1 MPVYAYKGLDA
12 RGKTSSGMRDAESPR
27 VLRRTLRK
35 EGVFVTDISEEA
47 ERVVSGKGLRREVDI
62 KGMFDR
68 IRPQDVAVLTRQL
81 ATLTKAGIPL
91 SESLAAMVDQATS
104 QKLRR
109 VLAEVRK
116 KVNEGSALADAMG
129 EHPKVFGDLY
139 VNMVRAG
146 EAAGNLDQV
155 LMRLAEFLDSQVKL
169 RSKVQG
175 ALVYPIVMAIVGIL
189 ITGMLMVV
197 VVPKITEIF
206 NDLGKSLPWN
216 TQLLIFVSRI
226 TGNYW
231 WLILIVGGLS
241 IYGFRRWKRSPKGK
255 ARWDRFVL
263 RIWVI
268 GPLLRMVAVGR
279 FARTLG
285 TLLAS
290 GVPVLKALEIV
301 KHLLDNDVLVKAV
314 EEARVAIREGESIAG
329 QLAKSGQFPPVVTR
343 MIAVGERAGQLESM
357 LATVADSYDTEVELK
372 ISRLTTLMEPL
383 LILVMG
389 GVVGFIVFSILMPIL
404 EMNEMVG

>member
-1 MPVYAYKGLDA
+1 MPVYAYKGLDG
-12 RGKTSSGMRDAESPR
+12 RGKTVSGMRDAESPR
-27 VLRRTLRK
+27 VLRRNLRK
-35 EGVFVTDISEEA
+35 EGVFVTDLSEEA

-68 IRPQDVAVLTRQL
+68 IKPQDVAILTRQL
-81 ATLTKAGIPL
+81 ATLTRAGIPL
-91 SESLAAMVDQATS
+91 AEALGALVDQATS
-104 QKLRR
+104 PKLRR
-109 VLAEVRK
+109 TLAEVRT
-116 KVNEGSALADAMG
+116 KVNEGTSLADALA
-129 EHPKVFGDLY
+129 EHPKVFTDLY

-146 EAAGNLDQV
+146 ETAGNLDTV
-155 LMRLAEFLDSQVKL
+155 LVRLTEFLDSQAKL

-175 ALVYPIVMAIVGIL
+175 AMVYPIVMAIVGTL

-206 NDLGKSLPWN
+206 DDLGKALPWN
-216 TQLLIFVSRI
+216 TRLLIFVSRI

-231 WLILIVGGLS
+231 WLLILLGGLS
-241 IYGFRRWKRSPKGK
+241 YYGFRRWKRSARGK
-255 ARWDRFVL
+255 PRWDRFVL
-263 RIWVI
+263 RVWVI
-268 GPLLRMVAVGR
+268 GPILRMVAIGR

-290 GVPVLKALEIV
+290 GVPVLKAMEIV
-301 KHLLDNDVLVKAV
+301 KHLLENDVLVKAV
-314 EEARVAIREGESIAG
+314 EDARVAIREGESIAS

-343 MIAVGERAGQLESM
+343 MIAVGERAGELEGM
-357 LATVADSYDTEVELK
+357 LENVAAAYESEVELK

-383 LILVMG
+383 LILAMG

>member
-27 VLRRTLRK
+27 VLRRVLRK

-263 RIWVI
+263 RVWVI

>member
-1 MPVYAYKGLDA
+1 MPVYAYKGLDG
-12 RGKTSSGMRDAESPR
+12 RGKTVSGMRDAESPR
-27 VLRRTLRK
+27 VLRRNLRK
-35 EGVFVTDISEEA
+35 EGVFVTDLSEEA

-68 IRPQDVAVLTRQL
+68 IRPQDVAILTRQL
-81 ATLTKAGIPL
+81 ATLTRAGIPL
-91 SESLAAMVDQATS
+91 AEALGALVDQATS
-104 QKLRR
+104 PKLRR
-109 VLAEVRK
+109 TLAEVRT
-116 KVNEGSALADAMG
+116 KVNEGTSLADALA
-129 EHPKVFGDLY
+129 EHPKAFSDLY

-146 EAAGNLDQV
+146 ETAGNLDTV
-155 LMRLAEFLDSQVKL
+155 LVRLTEFLDSQAKL

-175 ALVYPIVMAIVGIL
+175 AMVYPIVMAIVGTL

-206 NDLGKSLPWN
+206 DDLGKALPWN

-231 WLILIVGGLS
+231 WLLLMLGGLS
-241 IYGFRRWKRSPKGK
+241 YYGFRRWKRSTKGK
-255 ARWDRFVL
+255 PRWDRFVL
-263 RIWVI
+263 RVWVI
-268 GPLLRMVAVGR
+268 GPILRMVAIGR

-290 GVPVLKALEIV
+290 GVPVLKAMEIV
-301 KHLLDNDVLVKAV
+301 KHLLENDVLVKAV
-314 EEARVAIREGESIAG
+314 EDARVAIREGESIAS

-343 MIAVGERAGQLESM
+343 MIAVGERAGELEGM
-357 LATVADSYDTEVELK
+357 LENVAVAYESEVELK
-372 ISRLTTLMEPL
+372 INRLTTLMEPL
-383 LILVMG
+383 LILAMG
-389 GVVGFIVFSILMPIL
+389 SVVGFIVFSILMPIL